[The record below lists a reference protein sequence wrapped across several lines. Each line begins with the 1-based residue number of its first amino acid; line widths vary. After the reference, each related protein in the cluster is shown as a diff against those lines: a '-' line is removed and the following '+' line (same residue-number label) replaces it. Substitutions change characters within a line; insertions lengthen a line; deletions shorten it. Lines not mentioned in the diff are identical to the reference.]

1 MPSQIFKT
9 QIPTLT
15 LFDFLSSV
23 CNTSEDLFVFNY
35 AAFKKANLLRLVE
48 PFIQEIREH
57 YYTSKQMYV
66 NRKQTYTT
74 FITIVR
80 QICKHNKLSYTTKLI
95 YDKSKYEIIYYISNT
110 LPIEITET
118 T

>member
-1 MPSQIFKT
+1 MPSQIFKS
-9 QIPTLT
+9 QVPTT
-15 LFDFLSSV
+15 ALFDFLNSV
-23 CNTSEDLFVFNY
+23 CNTCDDMFVFNY
-35 AAFKKANLLRLVE
+35 AAFKKANLLHLVD
-48 PFIQEIREH
+48 PFIQQIRDN

-66 NRKQTYTT
+66 DRKQTYTT

-95 YDKSKYEIIYYISNT
+95 YDKSKYEIIYYISNSK
-110 LPIEITET
+110 PVEIAET